1 MRIILFLQSGSDVY
15 TLLVALQHIILIFIV
30 ELTESFHDLVLARK
44 VDLFKRFLQLRFYFH
59 TVVLQTFY
67 SGILGINQE
76 LEILTFILQLSKHL
90 LPLQLTCISPLFN
103 LYYFKMQLIVFFC
116 QSFIFLLQRNEALL
130 IQLVIMF
137 QYFQLIF

>member
-30 ELTESFHDLVLARK
+30 ELTESFNDLVLARK

-76 LEILTFILQLSKHL
+76 LEILTFIL
-90 LPLQLTCISPLFN
+90 
-103 LYYFKMQLIVFFC
+103 
-116 QSFIFLLQRNEALL
+116 
-130 IQLVIMF
+130 
-137 QYFQLIF
+137 